1 MKVKLNWLNELV
13 DLSDL
18 STKEI
23 VDTLSLHSIEIESVE
38 RIVEG
43 SNLTIGHV
51 LTCVDHPDSDHL
63 HICTIDVGT
72 SVEQIVCG
80 APNIKEG
87 LYVIVALC
95 GCELPGGFKIKKSKI
110 RGVESNGMVCSL
122 AELGMEKKYIDEKY
136 ANGIYYF
143 EKEVKAGDNPLKAL
157 ELDDEVI
164 ELGLTPNRGDLLSML
179 GVAYEVS
186 AVFNRPLKPLA
197 FKLVEDGSENKDLID
212 VEIKTDKCITYYA
225 KVIKDVKIKKSPDW
239 LISRLIAFGI
249 RPINNAVDITNYILA
264 LFGQPLHAFDYKLL
278 GKKILV
284 RQALENET
292 IVTLDG
298 IKRDLLPSDIVITDG
313 EKPVALAGVMGG
325 ANSSIND
332 DTKDI
337 VIEAAIFDP
346 VSIRKTFTR
355 LDLRSESSIR
365 FEKGVDVNR
374 IKLALDYTCYLFKEL
389 CEASIAKGDV
399 VAGITSKESK
409 KVEITSEYISNYLGV
424 KVSTE
429 EVIDIMHRLQF
440 GATEENGKIVIEV
453 PNRRFDVAIMQDI
466 VEEVGRIHGYEE
478 LPVTLPNTALAGQ
491 LTNYQKRRRT
501 LKHVLKDLGLVEA
514 VNYSLRENNNEFKY
528 LFNDGEENIELMLPI
543 SNERKVLR
551 RNLVPSILEN
561 VSYSFNRKMT
571 DVAFY
576 EIGKVYYKDYAS
588 SNGKYVE
595 KEHLSIALANQYS
608 NTLWN
613 GKVEKVD
620 FYLIKGLINQA
631 FSEIGVEFDYQK
643 LDVFESTMHP
653 LRTAKILYKG
663 KMVGYVGELHPKY
676 AQANDLKNVYV
687 AEIDVHDIL
696 TEVEATRIY
705 TPVLKVPN
713 VERDLAFVLKK
724 EISASQLVEAIKAVD
739 KKMITDV
746 IIFDLYVGEK
756 IEADEKSIACK
767 VVFSSNETLTDEVV
781 NAKVNKILK
790 TLEKNNFAKLRA

>member
-43 SNLTIGHV
+43 SNLAIGHV
-51 LTCVDHPDSDHL
+51 LTCVEHPDSDHL
-63 HICTIDVGT
+63 HICTIDVGN

-87 LYVIVALC
+87 LYVIVALN

-143 EKEVKAGDNPLKAL
+143 EKDVKAGDDPLKAL

-186 AVFNRPLKPLA
+186 AVFNRPMKPLA
-197 FKLVEDGSENKDLID
+197 YKLVEAEFENKELID
-212 VEIKTDKCITYYA
+212 VEIETDKCITYYA

-278 GKKILV
+278 GNKIKV
-284 RQALENET
+284 RQAFENET
-292 IVTLDG
+292 LVTLDG

-325 ANSSIND
+325 AHSSIND
-332 DTKDI
+332 ETKDI

-365 FEKGVDVNR
+365 YEKGVDVNR
-374 IKLALDYTCYLFKEL
+374 IKEALDYTCYLFKEL

-399 VAGITSKESK
+399 VKGITSKESK

-424 KVSTE
+424 KVSDE
-429 EVIDIMHRLQF
+429 DVIDIMHRLQF
-440 GATEENGKIVIEV
+440 AASLQDGKIEIEV
-453 PNRRFDVAIMQDI
+453 PNRRFDVAIKQDI
-466 VEEVGRIHGYEE
+466 IEEVGRIHGYEE
-478 LPVTLPNTALAGQ
+478 LPVTLPNTALAGE

-514 VNYSLRENNNEFKY
+514 INYSLRENNNEFKF
-528 LFNDGEENIELMLPI
+528 LFNDGEESIELMLPI

-576 EIGKVYYKDYAS
+576 EIGKVYYKDYAQN
-588 SNGKYVE
+588 NGKYIE

-696 TEVEATRIY
+696 MEVEATHIY